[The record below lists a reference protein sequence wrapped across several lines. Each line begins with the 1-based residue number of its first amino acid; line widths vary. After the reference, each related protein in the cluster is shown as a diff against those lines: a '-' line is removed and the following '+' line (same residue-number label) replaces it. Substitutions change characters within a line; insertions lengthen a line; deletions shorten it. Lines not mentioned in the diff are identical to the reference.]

1 MKKIIFS
8 LVILSLSVSVFAQQ
22 KTKSSKE
29 EKKEKKKE
37 RIANMV
43 RLEEEGVITN
53 KKHFIGGVK
62 LATDGYG
69 VFLEKGI
76 AQSVKRSI
84 LFQLDISERKHPKEQ
99 KQLNQNN
106 GQGPYVYG
114 KINFFYPVK
123 LGVQEQFLLGN
134 KGNKNGV
141 SVTCNVGGGISLGF
155 LRPYLLSYTDSVGA
169 QYFAGLA
176 PTKKDSSRFL
186 FDDPIGGPN
195 LGTGFNKMKLTP
207 GAYAK
212 AAMRFDYGKYNEV
225 VSGLE
230 VGLVAEFYSKKIPQM
245 IFSKENNFFFSA
257 YVSLIFGKRK

>member
-8 LVILSLSVSVFAQQ
+8 LVILSLSAGAFAQQ

-29 EKKEKKKE
+29 ERREKRKE
-37 RIANMV
+37 RVNAMMK
-43 RLEEEGVITN
+43 LEEEGVITN
-53 KKHFIGGVK
+53 KKHFLGGVK
-62 LATDGYG
+62 LTSDGYG
-69 VFLEKGI
+69 GFIEKGI

-84 LFQLDISERKHPKEQ
+84 LFQLDISERKHPKET
-99 KQLNQNN
+99 KQINQNN
-106 GQGPYVYG
+106 GAGPYVYG

-155 LRPYLLSYTDSVGA
+155 LRPYLLGYDSAGA
-169 QYFAGLA
+169 QIFRGLT
-176 PTKKDSSRFL
+176 PNRNDSLRFIN
-186 FDDPIGGPN
+186 DDPISGPS
-195 LGTGFNKMKLTP
+195 LGTGFNKLKMTP

-212 AAMRFDYGKYNEV
+212 AALRFDYGKYNEV

-230 VGLVAEFYSKKIPQM
+230 VGVTAEFYSKKIPQM

-257 YVSLIFGKRK
+257 YVAILFGKRK